1 MAASNSLPAAGSRW
15 RDIVCTDCGWRLVR
29 VRLLTSDIPESP
41 EVRRAVSRKF
51 SAAHR
56 VHREACAGVVLVTV
70 PVTGLPPS
78 WRPFTTGDL
87 ERLSLDLYGGS

>member
-1 MAASNSLPAAGSRW
+1 MAAANPLPSARSRW
-15 RDIVCTDCGWRLVR
+15 RDIVCATCGWRLVR
-29 VRLLTSDIPESP
+29 VSLPASDTPESP

-78 WRPFTTGDL
+78 WRLFTTGDL